1 MIDFRYHVVSIVAIF
16 LALATG
22 IALGAG
28 PLDDEISGGLV
39 NEAERDRAE
48 EEEELRSDL
57 EEASAVADYHEEFA
71 EAVAPTVLDDRL
83 GNHSVMLLT
92 LPDADAD
99 TVDALGADVE
109 RTGATV
115 AGEVAVSEDLLDPAN
130 RTTAQSLATQV
141 LDGVE
146 GIPPLRD
153 ATSYQIVGFAVG
165 RGLLTTVE
173 GGAGL
178 DAKAQEIRSAF
189 EGAGFLSYEGEPS
202 TRGTLLLVVAGS
214 PHGTPEPG
222 VDELMSS
229 LVGAMDSVA
238 MGSVVA
244 GPTDA
249 AEDGGAVSA
258 VRDNDAGDTV
268 STVDVAQIAAG
279 RVATMLALAEQV
291 AGETGQYGIGDGTDS
306 SVPEVTDPQ
315 PEPDVAGEG

>member
-1 MIDFRYHVVSIVAIF
+1 MINFRYHVVSIVAIF

-28 PLDDEISGGLV
+28 PLDEEISGGLV
-39 NEAERDRAE
+39 NEADRDRAA
-48 EEEELRSDL
+48 EEELRNDL
-57 EEASAVADYHEEFA
+57 EDASTVSDYNEEFT

-109 RTGATV
+109 RAGATV
-115 AGEVAVSEDLLDPAN
+115 AGEVAVSEELLDPAN

-141 LDGVE
+141 LEGVD
-146 GIPPLRD
+146 GIPSLED

-165 RGLLTTVE
+165 RGLLTTAPS
-173 GGAGL
+173 GAGL
-178 DAKAQEIRSAF
+178 DAKAREIRSAF
-189 EGAGFLSYEGEPS
+189 ESGGFLSYEAEPT

-214 PHGTPEPG
+214 PDGTPEPG

-229 LVGAMDSVA
+229 LLGAMDSVA
-238 MGSVVA
+238 VGSVVS

-249 AEDGGAVSA
+249 AGDGGAVSA
-258 VRDNDAGDTV
+258 VRDNDARDTV

-279 RVATMLALAEQV
+279 RVATMLALAQQA
-291 AGETGQYGIGDGTDS
+291 AGETGQYGVGDGADS
-306 SVPEVTDPQ
+306 SVPEVTA
-315 PEPDVAGEG
+315 PEREAASDG